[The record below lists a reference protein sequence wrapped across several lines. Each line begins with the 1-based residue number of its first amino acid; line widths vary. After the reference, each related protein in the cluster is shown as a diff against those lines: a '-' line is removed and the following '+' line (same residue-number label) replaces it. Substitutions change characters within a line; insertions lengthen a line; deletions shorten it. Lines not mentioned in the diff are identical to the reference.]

1 MIFSAFGAALGQLGD
16 PRFRRVLVLGVLLAF
31 ALLAVVYALFLL
43 IIAGF
48 TPDMVEL
55 PFLGPVSGLH
65 QLLGWASLFFMLVLS
80 IFLMIPAAA
89 AFAGL
94 FTDDV
99 AQAVEDRHYPFLPPA
114 TPLGWAEGLRTSV
127 NLIGLLVLVNL
138 VALMLVLV
146 VGPFAPVLFWAVNG
160 YLLGREYFMLVAL
173 RRLPAD
179 QARALRGRNALTI
192 WAAGALMAA
201 PLSVPLVNLLIPVLG
216 TATFT
221 HIFHRLMA
229 AQR

>member
-1 MIFSAFGAALGQLGD
+1 MIFQSFGTALGQMGD
-16 PRFRRVLVLGVLLAF
+16 PRFRRVMLLGVVLAF

-43 IIAGF
+43 MIATL
-48 TPDMVEL
+48 TPDLVEL
-55 PFLGPVSGLH
+55 PVLGPVSGLH
-65 QLLGWASLFFMLVLS
+65 QLLGWASLFFMLALS
-80 IFLMIPAAA
+80 VFLMIPAAA

-99 AQAVEDRHYPFLPPA
+99 AQAVEEAHYPFLPPA
-114 TPLGWAEGLRTSV
+114 RILGWAEGLRSSI

-138 VALMLVLV
+138 AALMSVLV
-146 VGPFAPVLFWAVNG
+146 VGPFAPVLFWAANG
-160 YLLGREYFMLVAL
+160 WLLGREYFMLVAL

-179 QARALRGRNALTI
+179 QANALRSRNGLTI
-192 WAAGALMAA
+192 WMAGALMAA

-221 HIFHRLMA
+221 HIFHKLMA
-229 AQR
+229 AGR

>member
-1 MIFSAFGAALGQLGD
+1 MIFQSFGAAVGQMGD

-31 ALLAVVYALFLL
+31 ALLAVIYALFLL
-43 IIAGF
+43 MIATL
-48 TPDMVEL
+48 TPDLVEL
-55 PFLGPVSGLH
+55 PFLGPISGLH
-65 QLLGWASLFFMLVLS
+65 QLLGWASLFFMLALS
-80 IFLMIPAAA
+80 VFLMIPAAA

-99 AQAVEDRHYPFLPPA
+99 AQAVEEVHYPFLPPA
-114 TPLGWAEGLRTSV
+114 RSLGWAEGLRASI

-138 VALMLVLV
+138 AALMSVLV
-146 VGPFAPVLFWAVNG
+146 IGPFAPVLFWAANG
-160 YLLGREYFMLVAL
+160 WLLGREYFMLVAL

-179 QARALRGRNALTI
+179 EAKALRSRNGFTV
-192 WAAGALMAA
+192 WMAGALMAA

-221 HIFHRLMA
+221 HIFHKLMA
-229 AQR
+229 EGR